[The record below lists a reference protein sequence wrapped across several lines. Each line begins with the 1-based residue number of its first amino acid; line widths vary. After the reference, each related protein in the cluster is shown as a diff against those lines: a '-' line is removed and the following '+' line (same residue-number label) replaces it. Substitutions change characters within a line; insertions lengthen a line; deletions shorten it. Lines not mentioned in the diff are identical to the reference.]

1 MAVQLT
7 IPFEALL
14 EAIENL
20 SPEEK
25 AVIATLVQP
34 TSELPSL
41 TADEKLRR
49 LQAVMVTAAPGNAS
63 PSGVR
68 IGMTTT
74 GGKAFVDTKISL
86 IALTERA

>member
-7 IPFEALL
+7 IQFEALL

-49 LQAVMVTAAPGNAS
+49 LQAVMVTATPG
-63 PSGVR
+63 
-68 IGMTTT
+68 
-74 GGKAFVDTKISL
+74 
-86 IALTERA
+86 ERFSFRREDWYDDDGR

>member
-1 MAVQLT
+1 MTVQLT

-25 AVIATLVQP
+25 AVIASLVQP
-34 TSELPSL
+34 PSEPPAL

-49 LQAVMVTAAPGNAS
+49 LQAVMVTTAPGAQFS
-63 PSGVR
+63 MRREDWYGDDGR
-68 IGMTTT
+68 
-74 GGKAFVDTKISL
+74 
-86 IALTERA
+86 